1 MKTMFKLFKYIY
13 IPILCCLTLIS
24 CKDTALEDFSIKPG
38 SATTVGS
45 GDIAGG
51 ITKTNEQVTVPVSIK
66 LSTPATKAFDV
77 NLAVNQKAAAD
88 HIKSKNLGSNYIA
101 VKAESIY
108 LPNSAKVNFGADSTV
123 FTLTI
128 TRTEIE
134 KYFGKNVVIGYDITN
149 AGKGNAIDKNNATG
163 VIILKVNDLI
173 TESDIHFLSLI
184 NGAGMVLEAKNQV
197 NYESSSSGLTIPIG
211 ITLASF
217 PGSAFTVDV
226 ATRTDTIAKLISSGV
241 LPANTVALTPEQY
254 TITNKVQFASNAKT
268 SSLEL
273 TVPWSV
279 INQNLDKKLAVMV
292 ELTNSTLH
300 VINPTKNYSI
310 LLIDSENVVEVD
322 VTNDAV
328 FSVSRDNTSNAN
340 ENSPKLIDGNYN
352 SKFLLGDFVDLEAKL
367 VYTEAQKIGAY
378 TLTSGNDAPE
388 RDPAEW
394 VLYGSNDGTIWEAL
408 DTRRTEVFNA
418 RNETKR
424 FNIEFPKAYKQFKLH
439 IERTRSSSLFQMS
452 EWRMVRIP

>member
-1 MKTMFKLFKYIY
+1 MKTMLKILKYLAL
-13 IPILCCLTLIS
+13 PILIVSLITG
-24 CKDTALEDFSIKPG
+24 CKDTALEDFNLQPG
-38 SATTVGS
+38 ISTTVGT
-45 GDIAGG
+45 GDLAGE
-51 ITKTNEQVTVPVSIK
+51 ITKTNEQITVPVSIK
-66 LSTPATKAFDV
+66 LSTPASKAFDV
-77 NLAVNQKAAAD
+77 NLAVNQKAATD
-88 HIKSKNLGSNYIA
+88 HIKSKNLGNNYVAIRP
-101 VKAESIY
+101 ESIY
-108 LPNSAKVNFGADSTV
+108 LPNSAKVNYGSDSTV
-123 FTLTI
+123 FSLTI

-149 AGKGNAIDKNNATG
+149 AGKSNNIDKNNATG
-163 VIILKVNDLI
+163 VIILTVNDLI
-173 TESDIHFLSLI
+173 TESDIHFISLT
-184 NGAGMVLEAKNQV
+184 NGAGTILEAKNQV

-211 ITLASF
+211 VSLASF
-217 PGSAFTVDV
+217 PGSAFMVDV
-226 ATRTDTIAKLISSGV
+226 TTTTDTIAQLIKTGV
-241 LPANTVALTPEQY
+241 LPANTLGLKTEQY
-254 TITNKVQFASNAKT
+254 TISNKVQFASNAK
-268 SSLEL
+268 SAGLEL

-279 INQNLDKKLAVMV
+279 ISQNLDKKLAVMV

-300 VINPTKNYSI
+300 VINPEKSYTI

-328 FSVSRDNTSNAN
+328 YTVSRDNTSNPN
-340 ENSPKLIDGNYN
+340 ETSPKLIDGDYG

-394 VLYGSNDGTIWEAL
+394 VLYGSNDGTTWEAL

-439 IERTRSSSLFQMS
+439 IERTRSSSLFQLS

>member
-1 MKTMFKLFKYIY
+1 MLY
-13 IPILCCLTLIS
+13 S
-24 CKDTALEDFSIKPG
+24 CKDTGLEDFSIKPG

-51 ITKTNEQVTVPVSIK
+51 ITKTNEQITVPISIK
-66 LSTPATKAFDV
+66 LSSPATKAFDV
-77 NLAVNQKAAAD
+77 NLAVNQKAATD

-101 VKAESIY
+101 IKAESIY
-108 LPNSAKVNFGADSTV
+108 LPNNTKVNFGADSTV
-123 FTLTI
+123 FSLTI

-134 KYFGKNVVIGYDITN
+134 KYFGKNVVVGYDITN
-149 AGKGNAIDKNNATG
+149 AGKGNNIDKSNATG

-173 TESDIHFLSLI
+173 TESDIHYISLT
-184 NGAGMVLEAKNQV
+184 NGAGEVLEAKNQI
-197 NYESSSSGLTIPIG
+197 NYESSSSGLTIQLG
-211 ITLASF
+211 VSLASF
-217 PGSAFTVDV
+217 PGSAFSVDV
-226 ATRTDTIAKLISSGV
+226 ATSTDTIANLVSSGK
-241 LPANTVALTPEQY
+241 LSANTVALKPEQY
-254 TITNKVQFASNAKT
+254 TIANKVQFASNAKT
-268 SSLEL
+268 SGLEL
-273 TVPWSV
+273 TIPWSV

-300 VINPTKNYSI
+300 VINQQKNYSV

-322 VTNDAV
+322 VTNDAI
-328 FSVSRDNTSNAN
+328 FTVSRDNTGNPG

-352 SKFLLGDFVDLEAKL
+352 TKFLLGDFVDLDCQL

-378 TLTSGNDAPE
+378 TLTSGGDAPG

-394 VLYGSNDGTIWEAL
+394 VLYGSNDGTTWEAL
-408 DTRRTEVFNA
+408 DTRRTEVFTG

-439 IERTRSSSLFQMS
+439 IERTVSNSLFQLS

>member
-1 MKTMFKLFKYIY
+1 MKVMLNLFKKIY
-13 IPILCCLTLIS
+13 VPILCFTLFMG
-24 CKDTALEDFSIKPG
+24 CKDTALEDFSLKPG
-38 SATTVGS
+38 TATTVGS

-51 ITKTNEQVTVPVSIK
+51 ITKTNEQITVPVSIK
-66 LSTPATKAFDV
+66 LTSPASKAFDV
-77 NLAVNQKAAAD
+77 NLAVNQKAAED

-101 VKAESIY
+101 VKPESIF
-108 LPNSAKVNFGADSTV
+108 LPNSTKVNFGADSTV
-123 FTLTI
+123 FSITI
-128 TRTEIE
+128 TRTEVE
-134 KYFGKNVVIGYDITN
+134 KYFGKNIVIGYAITN
-149 AGKGNAIDKNNATG
+149 AGKGNNIDTKNASG
-163 VIILKVNDLI
+163 VLVLKVNDLI
-173 TESDIHFLSLI
+173 TESDIHFISLT
-184 NGAGMVLEAKNQV
+184 NGAGTVLEAKNQQ
-197 NYESSSSGLTIPIG
+197 NYESSSTGLTIPIG
-211 ITLASF
+211 VSLASF

-226 ATRTDTIAKLISSGV
+226 QTSTDTIAQLIKTGV
-241 LPANTVALTPEQY
+241 LPANTVGLKPEQY
-254 TITNKVQFASNAKT
+254 SIPTKVQMASNSKSAG
-268 SSLEL
+268 LEI

-279 INQNLDKKLAVMV
+279 INQNLDKKLAVIV
-292 ELTNSTLH
+292 KLSSSTLH
-300 VINPTKNYSI
+300 VLNPEKNYSI

-328 FSVSRDNTSNAN
+328 FTVSRDNTGNPN

-367 VYTEAQKIGAY
+367 VFTEAQKIGAY
-378 TLTSGNDAPE
+378 TFTSGNDAQE

-394 VLYGSNDGTIWEAL
+394 VLYGSNDGTTWEAI
-408 DTRRTEVFNA
+408 DTRRTEVFNG